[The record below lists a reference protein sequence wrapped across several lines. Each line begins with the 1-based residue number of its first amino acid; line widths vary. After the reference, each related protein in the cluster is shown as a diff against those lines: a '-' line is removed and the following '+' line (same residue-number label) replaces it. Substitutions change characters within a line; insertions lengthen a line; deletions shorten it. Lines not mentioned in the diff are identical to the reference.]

1 MKNTGRLLKEK
12 RESANL
18 SLSEVALATKINPKI
33 LAAIE
38 NAEEAALPA
47 KTFLKG
53 FIRSYA
59 QFLKMD
65 VDVVLRSFQ
74 EEMGGPA
81 VETIHEAYKKAD
93 SSPGVSRRRVSEENS
108 SGMRTAAVVVIV
120 LLIGLIIGV
129 REMIEKYQRERVVE
143 NSQAL
148 KVSPL
153 GQPPIIVVPDK
164 SGQEVPPPP
173 ILPSPQ
179 AVPQPELEAELSNE
193 NAALENPEKI
203 APPVPLP
210 PPTAGVGAKDVVK
223 DLPKDP
229 AKNSV
234 KNSTEKTVESA
245 TPLPAESAA
254 PAKPGKREIIIEAL
268 DNVVV
273 KFKVKGEDKTL
284 ALGPTQV
291 HSIHSEQPVTLEI
304 SDGGAV
310 NIIVNGRD
318 RGVPGDLGKP
328 KTIKIP

>member
-74 EEMGGPA
+74 EETGGPA

-93 SSPGVSRRRVSEENS
+93 SSPGASRRRVSEENS

-153 GQPPIIVVPDK
+153 GQPPIVVVPDK
-164 SGQEVPPPP
+164 TTQEGSALP

-179 AVPQPELEAELSNE
+179 AVPQPEGETELSNE
-193 NAALENPEKI
+193 NAAPENPEKI
-203 APPVPLP
+203 ASPAP
-210 PPTAGVGAKDVVK
+210 PP
-223 DLPKDP
+223 PP
-229 AKNSV
+229 APGLGQSAPGTKGNV
-234 KNSTEKTVESA
+234 KNSIEKTVVPTA
-245 TPLPAESAA
+245 PLPTEASAPA
-254 PAKPGKREIIIEAL
+254 AAKPGKREIIIEAL
-268 DNVVV
+268 DKVEV

-284 ALGPTQV
+284 SLGPTQV
-291 HSIHSEQPVTLEI
+291 HSIHSDQPVTLEI